1 MLCVFGDAISF
12 APSIY
17 QYLLSLKKFPLNFW
31 SAFLLENLTKDI
43 CQTTGSICHITDH
56 ICQTTGTMVAF
67 ATIPRNAGHTCLSK
81 SPNMSNII

>member
-31 SAFLLENLTKDI
+31 SAFLLENLTKESLAK
-43 CQTTGSICHITDH
+43 TFVKLL
-56 ICQTTGTMVAF
+56 VAF
-67 ATIPRNAGHTCLSK
+67 ATLLTTFVKLLVPW
-81 SPNMSNII
+81 